1 MFMKPTR
8 LKKLIPT
15 VTLLLALPLAA
26 GYAEG
31 KKLFEAKCASCHP
44 GYISADRIKENFF
57 EKENKLLNLKAPTVN
72 MLAWAITEGPRKI
85 GDPGD
90 AEMRQAE
97 VEEYLREVLEHP
109 EEIESVCDA
118 NVKRYYQGKQP
129 VIRLTDAELADLA
142 AYLLEYKAHRQA
154 KEPPVKRRLGKGFDA
169 KQLLAEAK
177 RSGKV
182 LIIEASSPHCHYC
195 KKMDREVIQTPE
207 IRRRLQ
213 KGFILAEV
221 DVEESRLPLGLDKV
235 YRKITPSFFFLS
247 PDGTLLAHFP
257 GSWTRSDFAR
267 MLEQYAPK
275 GK

>member
-1 MFMKPTR
+1 MSTKAKR

-15 VTLLLALPLAA
+15 VTLLAALPLAA

-31 KKLFEAKCASCHP
+31 KRLFEAKCASCHT

-57 EKENKLLNLKAPTVN
+57 EKENRLLNLKAPTVN
-72 MLAWAITEGPRKI
+72 MLAWAVTEGPRNI
-85 GDPGD
+85 GDPED
-90 AEMRQAE
+90 AEMRRAE

-109 EEIESVCDA
+109 DQIESICDA
-118 NVKRYYQGKQP
+118 DVRRYYRGKQP

-142 AYLLEYKAHRQA
+142 AYLMEYKAHRRA
-154 KEPPVKRRLGKGFDA
+154 GEAPVKRHLGKNFDA
-169 KQLLAEAK
+169 NRLLAEAEK
-177 RSGKV
+177 SGKI

-195 KKMDREVIQTPE
+195 KKMDREVIQTSE
-207 IRRRLQ
+207 IRRILQ

-221 DVEESRLPLGLDKV
+221 NVEESRLPFGLDKV

-247 PDGTLLAHFP
+247 PDGTLLAHVP
-257 GSWTRSDFAR
+257 GSWTRNDFAR